1 MKRMHRGTPPPPPHQ
16 EAAGSTSAASS
27 PSLVHHHWN
36 AYWGGSG
43 NKKSAGRDAF
53 LVGRLLFISVLWTV
67 AAVLGVVA
75 FRLLTDTETKLAQTQ
90 FESLSG
96 RALVEAVAI
105 ARRHRSAGVSMAQIV
120 SEWHPTASDWPFV
133 DFLPFERL
141 VEGVLNSSSAVDMG
155 FAPFVRLHQQAAFED
170 FAYGVY
176 DKLGFPNGTGASSFG
191 RGIWAANASLV
202 DVPDKRYHDTT
213 APTTYESSQPDLLA
227 PLFRTDEGIHSILM
241 FNTHAAM
248 HSGPLTDHIIACS
261 EERQAAFDRG
271 EDTSDGE
278 SKCGTISDLFLVR
291 KRNGRHGA
299 VLRFPIYP
307 ANDPLTV
314 GRSVESALPTK
325 ATSD

>member
-1 MKRMHRGTPPPPPHQ
+1 MKRIRRGTPPPSP
-16 EAAGSTSAASS
+16 EGAAGSTSACSS
-27 PSLVHHHWN
+27 SSLMHHHWN

-53 LVGRLLFISVLWTV
+53 LVGRLLFISVLCAV

-96 RALVEAVAI
+96 RALVEAAAI
-105 ARRHRSAGVSMAQIV
+105 ASRHRWAGVSMAQFV

-176 DKLGFPNGTGASSFG
+176 DELGFPNSTGTSSFG
-191 RGIWAANASLV
+191 RGIWAGNSSLV

-213 APTTYESSQPDLLA
+213 AATTYESSQPDLLT

-241 FNTHAAM
+241 FNTHSAGNT
-248 HSGPLTDHIIACS
+248 GPPTDRIIACS
-261 EERQAAFDRG
+261 EERQAAFRRG

-278 SKCGTISDLFLVR
+278 SKCGTITELFHIR
-291 KRNGRHGA
+291 KLNGRHGA
-299 VLRFPIYP
+299 ALYFPIYP

-314 GRSVESALPTK
+314 GRSVESSLPTK